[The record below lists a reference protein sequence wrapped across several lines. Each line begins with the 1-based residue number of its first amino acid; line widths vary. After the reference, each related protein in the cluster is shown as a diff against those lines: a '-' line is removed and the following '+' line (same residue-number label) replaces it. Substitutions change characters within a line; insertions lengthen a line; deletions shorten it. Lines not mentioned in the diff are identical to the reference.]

1 MDLSDKAIALIR
13 TWLPVWVG
21 SAIALGLAHFPG
33 VGAVLDN
40 VSADWKTAA
49 AAGVTALVISGWY
62 WLTQFIQ
69 HRWPAFGKYLTG
81 SSKVPAYQAV
91 PVSVK
96 SSETVRR
103 SGAL

>member
-33 VGAVLDN
+33 VGAILDN
-40 VSADWKTAA
+40 VSADWKTAT

-91 PVSVK
+91 PEVVAAPVVLAG
-96 SSETVRR
+96 SSAV
-103 SGAL
+103 